1 MSTITV
7 TNIFTHWAIISYKML
22 KKSPTKDLSW
32 STHIGNICGK
42 ANSALGLMRR
52 NLSQCTPQCH
62 RTAYLA
68 LIRSNF
74 DYASTVWDPY
84 LVKDI
89 KTLEKI
95 QKKAA
100 RFIKGD
106 YHSREPGCVTKVL
119 ADLDL
124 PTLQDRRR
132 ENRLCFL
139 LYKIDRG
146 LVPAIDKNTYLKPIR
161 EKRKVKAKT

>member
-1 MSTITV
+1 
-7 TNIFTHWAIISYKML
+7 
-22 KKSPTKDLSW
+22 
-32 STHIGNICGK
+32 
-42 ANSALGLMRR
+42 MRR
-52 NLSQCTPQCH
+52 NLSQCTPQCR
-62 RTAYLA
+62 RTAYIA
-68 LIRSNF
+68 LIRSTF

-84 LVKDI
+84 LIKDI
-89 KTLEKI
+89 QTLEKI

-132 ENRLCFL
+132 ENRLCL